1 MLYGGGDGGGES
13 EGKLLNE
20 ESTVDIPLRQ
30 VKDKKK
36 KPYLESRHFNSR
48 LKVLEGN

>member
-1 MLYGGGDGGGES
+1 MLYGGGDGGGKS

-20 ESTVDIPLRQ
+20 ESTVDIPLRE

-36 KPYLESRHFNSR
+36 TYLESRHFNSR